1 MKKVLFALRSIALA
15 IVGLAIAI
23 VVTRGLHLFFGLFL
37 EELPMDALSLANWS
51 ERSALLDLYMA
62 ANPFAVYSMIIAHGF
77 GAALAIYFST
87 RTAKVPSWSTS
98 RRLKP
103 FTGAIVL
110 LSLWVWGDVQNDLYD
125 VPVGLAWTTI
135 DVLCTVGLSFIAFS
149 IGGGFRKHG
158 GGDTATSKEDIYR
171 G

>member
-1 MKKVLFALRSIALA
+1 MRKVLFTLRSIGLA

-23 VVTRGLHLFFGLFL
+23 AVTSGLHYMFGLFMEELPL
-37 EELPMDALSLANWS
+37 EELSTANWS
-51 ERSALLDLYMA
+51 ERSVILDVYMA
-62 ANPFAVYSMIIAHGF
+62 ANPFAIYSMIIAHGF
-77 GAALAIYFST
+77 GAAFAIYFST
-87 RTAKVPSWSTS
+87 RTAKIPFWNE
-98 RRLKP
+98 RRRIKP

-125 VPVGLAWTTI
+125 VPVGLAWTAI
-135 DVLCTVGLSFIAFS
+135 DVICTTGLGFIAFS

-158 GGDTATSKEDIYR
+158 GANNVTSEEAIYR